1 MTWGSWLWSPGVMVM
16 RSANENRGHQGGVET
31 VHGAEELGKG
41 FCKLK
46 FVAGGKEKEG
56 LGCQW
61 RKSTQTT
68 VDK

>member
-1 MTWGSWLWSPGVMVM
+1 M

-61 RKSTQTT
+61 RKSTQRT